1 MLKRLMEILK
11 GKELDYNSF
20 FFLYQLV
27 NDINIHK
34 VYNYAN
40 TADLINLEFIFVS
53 DKHTLHA
60 TEKGKDFIKE
70 VIAEIKKDIGID
82 KKQTINKLTREIESW
97 IQEYRELF
105 KNTKIGAIGDPKS
118 CIKKMARFFED
129 YPDYADKD
137 LIFKATQKY
146 INSEATT
153 NYKYLQRADY
163 FIYKL
168 VGKEEVSRLASFCSD
183 VEENQMLDHSFTN
196 ML

>member
-11 GKELDYNSF
+11 EKGLDYNSF

-27 NDINIHK
+27 NNINIYR

-40 TADLINLEFIFVS
+40 TADLMELEFIIENNEHS
-53 DKHTLHA
+53 LHA
-60 TEKGKDFIKE
+60 TQKGKDFIKE
-70 VIAEIKKDIGID
+70 VIAEIKKDIQID
-82 KKQTINKLTREIESW
+82 KKQTVSKFTKEVETW
-97 IQEYRELF
+97 IQEYRDLF

-118 CIKKMARFFED
+118 CVKKMARFFDE

-146 INSEATT
+146 INSEATS

-168 VGKEEVSRLASFCSD
+168 TGKEEVSRLASFCSD
-183 VEENQMLDHSFTN
+183 IEENQMLDHSFTN